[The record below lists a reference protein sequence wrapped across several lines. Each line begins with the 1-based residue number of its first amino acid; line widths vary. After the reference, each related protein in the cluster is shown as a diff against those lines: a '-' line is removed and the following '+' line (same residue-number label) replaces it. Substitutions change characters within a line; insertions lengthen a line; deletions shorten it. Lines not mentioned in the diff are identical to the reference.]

1 MIKTLILKNLGYI
14 RKYIYLIKNRE
25 KMQKTGILIG
35 EPNHGNIGD
44 AAIAIAEHKF
54 LEEQLGI
61 DIVTLPARFVE
72 RHTWSY
78 KKVIS
83 EETVILFHGGGFIGT
98 LWPRNLQDLIDC
110 MHLFPNNRIIIMPQ
124 TVFFSDDDNGEKVR
138 NQLYDDFKSC
148 NRLTLCVM
156 EKHSYDVVK

>member
-61 DIVTLPARFVE
+61 DIVTL
-72 RHTWSY
+72 
-78 KKVIS
+78 
-83 EETVILFHGGGFIGT
+83 
-98 LWPRNLQDLIDC
+98 
-110 MHLFPNNRIIIMPQ
+110 
-124 TVFFSDDDNGEKVR
+124 
-138 NQLYDDFKSC
+138 
-148 NRLTLCVM
+148 
-156 EKHSYDVVK
+156 